1 MELDTTKLLAAID
14 RAKAANDMAAVNR
27 MTARLPDLANVQD
40 NRIDKK
46 SGAGLGTRAVV
57 GNAKSPEDRLA
68 SMRNHY
74 PEAQPYGED
83 NFLYY
88 NREDSRPT
96 LYNPPGLMP
105 ELGDFAEYGRVG
117 TEITAGVG
125 AGILASPTTPA
136 GSLAVGG
143 TAATAAGALYD
154 KAINQFGGADSR
166 DLGKLASDTAIEFA
180 TNMIPFEKGLG
191 AAKDFI
197 SPKLRSMMTNANQ
210 AVIDVANKYN
220 INATAGVLGNRFMQ
234 GVDAATQKVLGGI
247 DTWEKSA
254 AEMMEGIG
262 RMIDDFHVS
271 LGGKSN
277 PEAAGQQIVNAAKKY
292 QDKFKEI
299 SDTLYDEAAA
309 LIPTGARVPAMKT
322 RDFINAYRDRFKNDP
337 EIGKLLNDKT
347 LGALSEVPTMAE
359 QHMRPNLAYETL
371 RSLRT
376 LIGGKLNDSDKIGD
390 LDSGQMKQLYKALTE
405 DIFAGAAE
413 FGDEALLAARAAN
426 DHYSSGSQVME
437 NVVEKHMMVGG
448 KWATGLEAFQS
459 FKRAAND
466 PEKLSKIQA
475 SGVLAEGDFNQ
486 VGSAILEGVGEAS
499 KAGQNAAGDR
509 LSPGRIIAQ
518 TDNSVIPAG
527 SQDILFNGTAKE
539 IMADMR
545 VFGEAVQGVEGLVN
559 RSNTGNI
566 IPIVQ
571 AGGAGAGLMA
581 EPMTALAT
589 FIGGVAIP
597 YATAK
602 GMASQWLK
610 DWMRNAPQ
618 EGGKKAI
625 AQWKKDGARLAA
637 AQSATPFFQAVLDM
651 SDSKTENK
659 GALEE

>member
-1 MELDTTKLLAAID
+1 MELDTTKLLSAID
-14 RAKAANDMAAVNR
+14 RAKAANDMDAVNR
-27 MTARLPDLANVQD
+27 MMAQLPDPANVQN

-57 GNAKSPEDRLA
+57 GNAKSPADRLA

-83 NFLYY
+83 NFIYY
-88 NREDSRPT
+88 NREDGRPT

-125 AGILASPTTPA
+125 AGLLASPTTPA

-154 KAINQFGGADSR
+154 QAINQFGGADSR
-166 DLGKLASDTAIEFA
+166 DLGKLASDTAVEFA
-180 TNMIPFEKGLG
+180 TNMIPFDKALG
-191 AAKDFI
+191 AAKDFV
-197 SPKLRSMMTNANQ
+197 SPKFRSMMTNANQ
-210 AVIDVANKYN
+210 AVIDVANKYD
-220 INATAGVLGNRFMQ
+220 INATAGVIGNRFMQ
-234 GVDAATQKVLGGI
+234 QIDAASQKVLGGV
-247 DTWEKSA
+247 DTWQKSA
-254 AEMMEGIG
+254 ADMMEGVG

-277 PEAAGQQIVNAAKKY
+277 PEAAGQQLINKAKTYVDNFQTTSEDMYKLV
-292 QDKFKEI
+292 
-299 SDTLYDEAAA
+299 DTL
-309 LIPTGARVPAMKT
+309 IPQGARVPALST
-322 RDFINAYRDRFKNDP
+322 RDFLSTYRDRFANDP
-337 EIGKLLNDKT
+337 AFQKILRDPTVGALADAAEDGMEDLGYKT
-347 LGALSEVPTMAE
+347 LAD
-359 QHMRPNLAYETL
+359 
-371 RSLRT
+371 LRT
-376 LIGGKLNDSDKIGD
+376 LIGGKIQDRDTIGD
-390 LDSGQMKQLYKALTE
+390 LSQKQMKQLYKALTE
-405 DIFAGAAE
+405 DIFAGAAD
-413 FGDEALLAARAAN
+413 FGDDALAAATNAN
-426 DHYSSGSQVME
+426 DFYRAGSLVIE
-437 NVVEKHMMVGG
+437 DVVEPNFMVAG
-448 KWATGLEAFQS
+448 KWATAKTAFDAIKKQV
-459 FKRAAND
+459 ND
-466 PEKLSKIQA
+466 PEKLRNIQA
-475 SGVLAEGDFNQ
+475 SGVLEEGDFNQ
-486 VGSAILEGVGEAS
+486 VGSAILEGVGEAT

-509 LSPGRIIAQ
+509 LSPSRIIAQ

-545 VFGEAVQGVEGLVN
+545 VFGEAVQGVDGLVN

-566 IPIVQ
+566 LPLVQ

-581 EPMTALAT
+581 EPVTAITT
-589 FIGGVAIP
+589 FVGGVAVP
-597 YATAK
+597 YLTAK

-618 EGGKKAI
+618 EGGKKAV

-651 SDSKTENK
+651 SDGENI
-659 GALEE
+659 GSGVLEE